1 MLGRLFKRFRIDT
14 HSVAFD
20 VDEHRYERHLY
31 FVKEMFGSVL
41 FQFFFEYV
49 LQFQCN
55 VRIFASVAVYVFRR
69 KVAHVLLVLAFGSYK
84 FVDVDGLV
92 VQIDFGKV
100 VHVVPELR
108 LQYIMGK
115 HGVEKFSFY
124 LYSVVLKDNH
134 IVLDILSYFHGI
146 FIFVK
151 RAEFIDDF

>member
-1 MLGRLFKRFRIDT
+1 
-14 HSVAFD
+14 
-20 VDEHRYERHLY
+20 
-31 FVKEMFGSVL
+31 MFGSVL

-55 VRIFASVAVYVFRR
+55 VRIFASVAVYIFRR

-92 VQIDFGKV
+92 VQIDFRQI
-100 VHVVPELR
+100 VHVVSQFGLKHVV
-108 LQYIMGK
+108 GK

-151 RAEFIDDF
+151 RAELIDDF